1 MLVLLDSSMLML
13 PLEKKINLSYEFE
26 RILSVSFEV
35 VVPQIVLIELE
46 KIKEKGE
53 LATKRK
59 ARLAL
64 NLARSFRTI
73 ESKAEGHADY
83 ELIRLAKIH
92 KAVIATNDRKLRS
105 ILIEEGIA
113 VISLH
118 GKNKLALFGDLS
130 YQ

>member
-26 RILSVSFEV
+26 RILTIAFEI
-35 VVPQIVLIELE
+35 VVPQVVLIELE

-53 LATKRK
+53 TATKRK
-59 ARLAL
+59 AQLAL
-64 NLARSFRTI
+64 NLAMSFRTI
-73 ESKAEGHADY
+73 ESKTEVHADY
-83 ELIRLAKIH
+83 ELIRLAELH

-105 ILIEEGIA
+105 ILIYKGMA

-118 GKNKLALFGDLS
+118 GKNKLTLFGDLS

>member
-26 RILSVSFEV
+26 RILTVAFEI

-46 KIKEKGE
+46 EIKEKSE
-53 LATKRK
+53 MATKRK
-59 ARLAL
+59 AQLAL
-64 NLARSFRTI
+64 NLAKSFRTI
-73 ESKAEGHADY
+73 ESKTDVHVDY
-83 ELIRLAKIH
+83 ELIRLAEVH

-105 ILIEEGIA
+105 TLIDKGIS

-118 GKNKLALFGDLS
+118 GENKLALFGDLS
-130 YQ
+130 YR

>member
-13 PLEKKINLSYEFE
+13 PLEKKINLNYEFE
-26 RILSVSFEV
+26 RILTVSFEI

-46 KIKEKGE
+46 GLKESGE
-53 LATKRK
+53 ITIKRK
-59 ARLAL
+59 AQLAL
-64 NLARSFRTI
+64 NLAGVFKTI
-73 ESKAEGHADY
+73 ESKIEGHVDF
-83 ELIRLAKIH
+83 ELIRLAEIH

-105 ILIEEGIA
+105 ILIGKGMA

-130 YQ
+130 Y

>member
-26 RILSVSFEV
+26 RILTIAFEI
-35 VVPQIVLIELE
+35 VVPQVVLIELE

-53 LATKRK
+53 TATKRK
-59 ARLAL
+59 AQLAL
-64 NLARSFRTI
+64 NLAMSFRTI
-73 ESKAEGHADY
+73 ESKTEVHADY
-83 ELIRLAKIH
+83 ELIRLAELH

-105 ILIEEGIA
+105 ILIDKGMA

-118 GKNKLALFGDLS
+118 GKNKLTLFGDLS

>member
-13 PLEKKINLSYEFE
+13 PLEKKVNLSYEFE
-26 RILSVSFEV
+26 RILNVAFEIV
-35 VVPQIVLIELE
+35 IPQIVLIELE

-53 LATKRK
+53 MATKRK
-59 ARLAL
+59 AQLAL
-64 NLARSFRTI
+64 NLAKSFRII

-83 ELIRLAKIH
+83 ELIRLAEIH

-105 ILIEEGIA
+105 RLIDKGIS

>member
-26 RILSVSFEV
+26 RILTIAFEI
-35 VVPQIVLIELE
+35 VVPQVVLIELE

-53 LATKRK
+53 TATKRK
-59 ARLAL
+59 AQLAL
-64 NLARSFRTI
+64 NLAMSFRTI
-73 ESKAEGHADY
+73 ESKTEVHADY
-83 ELIRLAKIH
+83 ELIRLAKLH

-105 ILIEEGIA
+105 ILIDKGMA

-118 GKNKLALFGDLS
+118 GKNKLTLFGDLS

>member
-13 PLEKKINLSYEFE
+13 PLEKRINLSYEFE
-26 RILSVSFEV
+26 RILTVAFEA

-46 KIKEKGE
+46 EIKEKDDM
-53 LATKRK
+53 ATKRK
-59 ARLAL
+59 AHFAL

-73 ESKAEGHADY
+73 ESKTEDYADN
-83 ELIRLAKIH
+83 ELIRLAEIH
-92 KAVIATNDRKLRS
+92 NAVVATNDGKLRA
-105 ILIEEGIA
+105 ILIDKGIA

-118 GKNKLALFGDLS
+118 GENKLVLFGDLS

>member
-26 RILSVSFEV
+26 RILTIAFEI
-35 VVPQIVLIELE
+35 VVPQVVLIELE

-53 LATKRK
+53 TATKRK
-59 ARLAL
+59 AQLAL
-64 NLARSFRTI
+64 NLAMSFRTI
-73 ESKAEGHADY
+73 ESKTEVHADY
-83 ELIRLAKIH
+83 ELIRLAKLH

-105 ILIEEGIA
+105 ILIYKGMA

-118 GKNKLALFGDLS
+118 GKNKLTLFGDLS

>member
-26 RILSVSFEV
+26 RILTVAFEI

-46 KIKEKGE
+46 ELKEKGE
-53 LATKRK
+53 IAKKRK
-59 ARLAL
+59 AQLAL
-64 NLARSFRTI
+64 NLAGSFKMI
-73 ESKAEGHADY
+73 ESKTEVHVDY
-83 ELIRLAKIH
+83 ELIRLAEIH

-105 ILIEEGIA
+105 ILINKGMA

>member
-1 MLVLLDSSMLML
+1 MLML

-26 RILSVSFEV
+26 RILTIAFEI
-35 VVPQIVLIELE
+35 VVPQVVLIELE

-53 LATKRK
+53 TATKRK
-59 ARLAL
+59 AQLAL
-64 NLARSFRTI
+64 NLAMSFRTI
-73 ESKAEGHADY
+73 ESKTEVHADY
-83 ELIRLAKIH
+83 ELIRLAELH

-105 ILIEEGIA
+105 ILIDKGMA

-118 GKNKLALFGDLS
+118 GKNKLTLFGDLS

>member
-1 MLVLLDSSMLML
+1 MLML

-26 RILSVSFEV
+26 RILNVAFEIV
-35 VVPQIVLIELE
+35 IPQIVLIELE
-46 KIKEKGE
+46 DIKEKGE
-53 LATKRK
+53 MATKRK
-59 ARLAL
+59 AQLAL
-64 NLARSFRTI
+64 NLARSFRII
-73 ESKAEGHADY
+73 ESKTEGHADY
-83 ELIRLAKIH
+83 ELIHLAEIH

-105 ILIEEGIA
+105 RLMDKGIA